1 MVADSP
7 GNGKRRRYDADTLS
21 ALFDDGDCVAA

>member
-1 MVADSP
+1 MVADSSSD
-7 GNGKRRRYDADTLS
+7 GKRRGYDADTLS